1 MIVHA
6 ARSARRYSAEFGSL
20 GRLSNYQKIGEL
32 GLTLHLE
39 ETYQPAVLLPDLP
52 QLHHQAVVLHDIDP
66 RARQPLRR
74 FVISD
79 PELKPH

>member
-1 MIVHA
+1 MPQPQERPSRV
-6 ARSARRYSAEFGSL
+6 SEAEGSL
-20 GRLSNYQKIGEL
+20 GRLSNYQRIGEP

-39 ETYQPAVLLPDLP
+39 ETYKPAVLLPDLP